1 MFELIFTFFV
11 NIVGD
16 FFDKKFL
23 TLKNAVVFTVILNT
37 LIGAACFI
45 FPLSLNEKLMLFL
58 SPNVMFVMIWLLV
71 FSLSKKSE

>member
-23 TLKNAVVFTVILNT
+23 TLKNAVGFTVILNV
-37 LIGAACFI
+37 LIGACCFI
-45 FPLSLNEKLMLFL
+45 FPMSIKEKSLLFL
-58 SPNVMFVMIWLLV
+58 SPNIIFVMIWLLV
-71 FSLSKKSE
+71 FSLSKKTE

>member
-23 TLKNAVVFTVILNT
+23 TLKNAVRFTVILNV
-37 LIGAACFI
+37 LIGACCFI
-45 FPLSLNEKLMLFL
+45 FPMSLKENHCYF
-58 SPNVMFVMIWLLV
+58 
-71 FSLSKKSE
+71 